1 MTFFSFFHTIE
12 TVTTKKRPPKKKCLC
27 HMQRELLLPC
37 DYAGNRDCNVASTCQ
52 ITPVDNMID
61 NSFPCS
67 NMRSKTQHEMLLT
80 SSVGPASSIP
90 SGSSMT
96 TSVTSDN
103 CYVPCDS
110 TSSENDTDSDSDGI
124 SSSTSGSMND
134 TKIDSDSNS
143 DITSSDGNET
153 VSISDDASNKSR
165 SNGNNMVSCNFDASN
180 KSSSNGNDTV
190 SINDDASNKSSSNGN
205 NTVSINDDAGNKSSS
220 DGNDMVSGND
230 DASNSDSSANESDKL
245 SLAETKSN
253 KNIKDKGDVY
263 HTAFVANHT
272 STHVVSTDEHGLS
285 LPIDDIDMLN
295 GIHDIHITSNEINK
309 TTDNNNSTNVSVPDP
324 AMPLT
329 YSIDFDNNDDSIIQA
344 VTQLV
349 AASVQVIIL

>member
-1 MTFFSFFHTIE
+1 
-12 TVTTKKRPPKKKCLC
+12 V
-27 HMQRELLLPC
+27 
-37 DYAGNRDCNVASTCQ
+37 V
-52 ITPVDNMID
+52 
-61 NSFPCS
+61 
-67 NMRSKTQHEMLLT
+67 
-80 SSVGPASSIP
+80 SS
-90 SGSSMT
+90 
-96 TSVTSDN
+96 
-103 CYVPCDS
+103 
-110 TSSENDTDSDSDGI
+110 
-124 SSSTSGSMND
+124 
-134 TKIDSDSNS
+134 
-143 DITSSDGNET
+143 
-153 VSISDDASNKSR
+153 
-165 SNGNNMVSCNFDASN
+165 
-180 KSSSNGNDTV
+180 
-190 SINDDASNKSSSNGN
+190 
-205 NTVSINDDAGNKSSS
+205 
-220 DGNDMVSGND
+220 ND
-230 DASNSDSSANESDKL
+230 DASNSDSSANESDNL
-245 SLAETKSN
+245 SLVETKSN